1 MNPVAAGRVSG
12 DARLSEKAGQF
23 TESVIREMTRLALA
37 HNAVNLSQGFPDFAA
52 PEEIKAAA
60 RDAITRDINQYAI
73 TWGAKSLRNAIAD
86 KFQRTQGLTIDPERE
101 ITVCCGSTEAM
112 MAAMMAIINPGDEVV
127 VFEPFYENYGPDAIL
142 SGASPRFV
150 RLRAPDWS
158 FDADELA
165 RAFSNKT
172 KAIILNTPNNPTG
185 KVFSRAEM
193 ETIRDLCVRHNAFL
207 ITDEIYEHML
217 YDGATHIS
225 AATIDGLRERTITIN
240 ALSKTYSV
248 TGWRVGWAIAP
259 PEVTSANPQSARFS
273 YGRRRGAVAG
283 GGRDCVAVSRF
294 LLRTIGER
302 LFAAARS
309 SARNFKRRRLQVLH
323 AARRV
328 LHHDGYFRVRICKR
342 CRLRAPSCERNR
354 RRRRA
359 RFELLP
365 QSRRRRAAAP
375 LHLLQKRIHIRR
387 SRKAANK
394 AAPRK
399 RLTAL
404 SYASVSSVLRGTVSD
419 VSLNFSAE
427 RWRFHSWRRCFRRW
441 HSNR

>member
-12 DARLSEKAGQF
+12 DTRLSEKAGQF

-37 HNAVNLSQGFPDFAA
+37 HNAVNLSQGFPDFGA

-73 TWGAKSLRNAIAD
+73 TWGAKSLRNAIAE
-86 KFQRTQGLTIDPERE
+86 KFQLTQGLTIDPERE

-158 FDADELA
+158 FDAEELA

-193 ETIRDLCVRHNAFL
+193 ETIRDLCVRHNSFL

-217 YDGATHIS
+217 YDGAKHIS
-225 AATIDGLRERTITIN
+225 AATIEGLRERTITIN

-259 PEVTSANPQSARFS
+259 PEVTSAIRK
-273 YGRRRGAVAG
+273 VH
-283 GGRDCVAVSRF
+283 DF
-294 LLRTIGER
+294 LTVG
-302 LFAAARS
+302 
-309 SARNFKRRRLQVLH
+309 
-323 AARRV
+323 
-328 LHHDGYFRVRICKR
+328 
-342 CRLRAPSCERNR
+342 
-354 RRRRA
+354 
-359 RFELLP
+359 
-365 QSRRRRAAAP
+365 AAAP
-375 LHLLQKRIHIRR
+375 LQEAGAIALRFPDSYYEQLAGDYLERRDRLLGILGDAGFKCFTPRGAYYIMTDISAFGFANDVDFARYLVKEIGVAAVPGSSFYHNPADGAQQLRFTFCKKETTLAEASRR
-387 SRKAANK
+387 LARLRRK
-394 AAPRK
+394 
-399 RLTAL
+399 
-404 SYASVSSVLRGTVSD
+404 
-419 VSLNFSAE
+419 
-427 RWRFHSWRRCFRRW
+427 
-441 HSNR
+441 

>member
-1 MNPVAAGRVSG
+1 MNPVAAGRASG

-37 HNAVNLSQGFPDFAA
+37 HNAVNLSQGFPDFGA

-73 TWGAKSLRNAIAD
+73 TWGAKSLRNAIAE

-225 AATIDGLRERTITIN
+225 AATIDGLRERSITIN

-259 PEVTSANPQSARFS
+259 PEVTSAIRK
-273 YGRRRGAVAG
+273 VH
-283 GGRDCVAVSRF
+283 DF
-294 LLRTIGER
+294 LTVG
-302 LFAAARS
+302 
-309 SARNFKRRRLQVLH
+309 
-323 AARRV
+323 
-328 LHHDGYFRVRICKR
+328 
-342 CRLRAPSCERNR
+342 
-354 RRRRA
+354 
-359 RFELLP
+359 
-365 QSRRRRAAAP
+365 AAAP
-375 LHLLQKRIHIRR
+375 LQEAGAVALRFPDSYYEQLASDYLQRRNRLLGILSEGGFKCFTPRGAYYIMTDISAFGFANDVDFARYLV
-387 SRKAANK
+387 KEIGVAAVPGSSFYHDPADGAQQLRFTFCK
-394 AAPRK
+394 KESTFAEAAHRLSKLQPARPRK
-399 RLTAL
+399 
-404 SYASVSSVLRGTVSD
+404 
-419 VSLNFSAE
+419 
-427 RWRFHSWRRCFRRW
+427 
-441 HSNR
+441 

>member
-1 MNPVAAGRVSG
+1 MNPVAAGRISN

-73 TWGAKSLRNAIAD
+73 TWGAKSLRNAIAE

-112 MAAMMAIINPGDEVV
+112 MSAMMAIINPGDEVV

-165 RAFSNKT
+165 RAFSDKT

-185 KVFSRAEM
+185 KVFSRTEM
-193 ETIRDLCVRHNAFL
+193 EAIRDLCVRFNSFL

-225 AATIDGLRERTITIN
+225 AATIEGLRERTITIN

-259 PEVTSANPQSARFS
+259 PEVTSAIRK
-273 YGRRRGAVAG
+273 VH
-283 GGRDCVAVSRF
+283 DF
-294 LLRTIGER
+294 LTVG
-302 LFAAARS
+302 
-309 SARNFKRRRLQVLH
+309 
-323 AARRV
+323 
-328 LHHDGYFRVRICKR
+328 
-342 CRLRAPSCERNR
+342 
-354 RRRRA
+354 
-359 RFELLP
+359 
-365 QSRRRRAAAP
+365 AAAP
-375 LHLLQKRIHIRR
+375 LQEAGALALRSPESYYAQLAADYLVRRNRLLGILSDAGFKCFTPRGAYYIMTDISAFGFANDVEFARYLVKEIGVAAVPGSSFYHNPADGSQQLRFTFCKKESTLAEAAKRLAKLSHR
-387 SRKAANK
+387 SR
-394 AAPRK
+394 
-399 RLTAL
+399 
-404 SYASVSSVLRGTVSD
+404 S
-419 VSLNFSAE
+419 
-427 RWRFHSWRRCFRRW
+427 
-441 HSNR
+441 

>member
-1 MNPVAAGRVSG
+1 MNPVAAGRASG
-12 DARLSEKAGQF
+12 NTRLSDKAAQF

-37 HNAVNLSQGFPDFAA
+37 HNAVNLSQGFPDFGA

-73 TWGAKSLRNAIAD
+73 TWGAKSLRDVVAE
-86 KFQRTQGLTIDPERE
+86 KFQRAQGVTIDPERE

-112 MAAMMAIINPGDEVV
+112 MSAMMAIINPGDEVV

-158 FDADELA
+158 FDADELE
-165 RAFSNKT
+165 RAFSSKT

-225 AATIDGLRERTITIN
+225 AATIDGLRDRTITIN

-259 PEVTSANPQSARFS
+259 PEVTSAIRK
-273 YGRRRGAVAG
+273 VH
-283 GGRDCVAVSRF
+283 DF
-294 LLRTIGER
+294 LTVG
-302 LFAAARS
+302 
-309 SARNFKRRRLQVLH
+309 
-323 AARRV
+323 
-328 LHHDGYFRVRICKR
+328 
-342 CRLRAPSCERNR
+342 
-354 RRRRA
+354 
-359 RFELLP
+359 
-365 QSRRRRAAAP
+365 AAAP
-375 LHLLQKRIHIRR
+375 LQEAGAVALRFPDSYYQQLASDYLQRRDRLLGILDDAGFKCFTPRGAYYIMTDI
-387 SRKAANK
+387 SAFGFANDVEFARYLVK
-394 AAPRK
+394 EIGV
-399 RLTAL
+399 
-404 SYASVSSVLRGTVSD
+404 ASVPGSSFYHHPADGAQQLRFTFCKKEAT
-419 VSLNFSAE
+419 LAE
-427 RWRFHSWRRCFRRW
+427 ASRRLSKLRRK
-441 HSNR
+441 

>member
-37 HNAVNLSQGFPDFAA
+37 HNAVNLSQGFPDFGA

-73 TWGAKSLRNAIAD
+73 TWGAKSLRNAIAE
-86 KFQRTQGLTIDPERE
+86 KFQLTQGLTVDPERE

-142 SGASPRFV
+142 SGASPHFV

-193 ETIRDLCVRHNAFL
+193 ETIRDLCVRHNSFL

-217 YDGATHIS
+217 YDGAKHIS
-225 AATIDGLRERTITIN
+225 AATIEGLRERTITIN

-259 PEVTSANPQSARFS
+259 PEVTSAIRK
-273 YGRRRGAVAG
+273 VH
-283 GGRDCVAVSRF
+283 DF
-294 LLRTIGER
+294 LTVG
-302 LFAAARS
+302 
-309 SARNFKRRRLQVLH
+309 
-323 AARRV
+323 
-328 LHHDGYFRVRICKR
+328 
-342 CRLRAPSCERNR
+342 
-354 RRRRA
+354 
-359 RFELLP
+359 
-365 QSRRRRAAAP
+365 AAAP
-375 LHLLQKRIHIRR
+375 LQEAGAVALRFPDSYYEQLAGDYLERRDRLLGILGDAGFKCFTPRGAYYIMTDISAFGFANDIDFARYLVKEIGVAAVPGSSFYHSPADGAQQLRFTFCKKETTLAEASRR
-387 SRKAANK
+387 LARLRRK
-394 AAPRK
+394 
-399 RLTAL
+399 
-404 SYASVSSVLRGTVSD
+404 
-419 VSLNFSAE
+419 
-427 RWRFHSWRRCFRRW
+427 
-441 HSNR
+441 

>member
-37 HNAVNLSQGFPDFAA
+37 HNAVNLSQGFPDFGA

-73 TWGAKSLRNAIAD
+73 TWGAKSLRNAIAE
-86 KFQRTQGLTIDPERE
+86 KFQRTQGIAIDPERE

-158 FDADELA
+158 FDADELTH
-165 RAFSNKT
+165 AFSNKT

-217 YDGATHIS
+217 YDGAAHIS

-259 PEVTSANPQSARFS
+259 PEVTSAIRK
-273 YGRRRGAVAG
+273 VH
-283 GGRDCVAVSRF
+283 DF
-294 LLRTIGER
+294 LTVG
-302 LFAAARS
+302 
-309 SARNFKRRRLQVLH
+309 
-323 AARRV
+323 
-328 LHHDGYFRVRICKR
+328 
-342 CRLRAPSCERNR
+342 
-354 RRRRA
+354 
-359 RFELLP
+359 
-365 QSRRRRAAAP
+365 AAAP
-375 LHLLQKRIHIRR
+375 LQEAGAIALRFPDSYYEQLASDYLQRRNRLLGILSDAGFKCFTPRGAYYIMTDISAFGFANDVDFARYLV
-387 SRKAANK
+387 KEIGVAAVPGSSFYHNPADGAQQLRFTFCK
-394 AAPRK
+394 KESTLAEAAQ
-399 RLTAL
+399 RLAKL
-404 SYASVSSVLRGTVSD
+404 SAR
-419 VSLNFSAE
+419 
-427 RWRFHSWRRCFRRW
+427 
-441 HSNR
+441 